1 VTTRSISPGPDTAG
15 NRQPATGNSE
25 RSDEH
30 YMRRALDLAEKGRYT
45 VSPNPMVGCVI
56 VRDGVVLAEGWH
68 HRAGELHAEAVALE
82 QCPDVRGATMYVTLE
97 PCCHVGR
104 TAPCTDSVIAS
115 GVLRVVMAMT
125 DPNEVVN
132 GRGTEMLRAA
142 GIAVTHGVL
151 EAEARR
157 LNEKF
162 VWAITQKL
170 PFVLVKAAMTLDGKL
185 ATVARESQW
194 ITAEA
199 ARQASLQLR
208 EEYDAVLVGSGTVAA
223 DNPRL
228 TRRLGL
234 ADAAST
240 STTTSTTTSAT
251 AWTRVVLDGDAQVP
265 QHAQL
270 LTDGG
275 RTILFTSAPERYTPA
290 PNLEIVRIDA
300 RADLR
305 RIFGELHARGIQ
317 SVVVEGG
324 AVVHSD
330 VIRHGLWQ
338 KMILFIAPMIVGGA
352 DAPAIFTGQAV
363 SKLTEAYRFRFDR
376 VQLVGRDLMVVAYP
390 V

>member
-1 VTTRSISPGPDTAG
+1 MSPGQETAD
-15 NRQPATGNSE
+15 NRQPATGNAE
-25 RSDEH
+25 RSDASDEH

-115 GVLRVVMAMT
+115 GVSRVVIAMT
-125 DPNEVVN
+125 DPNEIVN

-208 EEYDAVLVGSGTVAA
+208 EEYDAVLVGSGTVVA

-234 ADAAST
+234 AGAG
-240 STTTSTTTSAT
+240 TT
-251 AWTRVVLDGDAQVP
+251 WTRVVLDGDAQVP
-265 QHAQL
+265 PHAQL

-275 RTILFTSAPERYTPA
+275 NTILFTSVPERHTPA

-300 RADLR
+300 RADLQR
-305 RIFGELHARGIQ
+305 VFGELHARGIQ
-317 SVVVEGG
+317 SLLVEGG

-352 DAPAIFTGQAV
+352 DAPAIFTGEAV
-363 SKLTEAYRFRFDR
+363 SKLTEAYTFRFDR
-376 VQLVGRDLMVVAYP
+376 VELLGRDLMVVAYP